1 MRRYPDPTRQ
11 YPIPGF
17 ADYYITTT
25 GVVWSHKRGA
35 PKRIKHFVTPAGY
48 VAVALVHNGVPDRP
62 HLHRL
67 LALTFLPNP
76 KGLPK
81 AGHKDL
87 NPLNN
92 DLSNLE
98 WCLHQ
103 KTMDRSAA
111 LYGATEPLATIPA
124 MPT

>member
-1 MRRYPDPTRQ
+1 
-11 YPIPGF
+11 
-17 ADYYITTT
+17 
-25 GVVWSHKRGA
+25 
-35 PKRIKHFVTPAGY
+35 
-48 VAVALVHNGVPDRP
+48 
-62 HLHRL
+62 
-67 LALTFLPNP
+67 LTFLPNP

-111 LYGATEPLATIPA
+111 LYGATENKPRRRKRNTAFVLTDDQVREIRGRYEEGDITYRELAEEYRVHISSIDRVINHRGWKWVK
-124 MPT
+124 